1 MSYKD
6 QRKELGIA
14 PAGSLADHHSTQDG
28 SKWHH
33 GVDAAGIGK
42 LGKIAKEINEI
53 TDKTATTLAKAQINV
68 GRLLLEARELI
79 PGDLQFGQ
87 WREKNTAITNKTT
100 ANKLMNL
107 AKQIGDGR
115 ITQDL
120 LDGLPMSTL
129 KELISA
135 PDSVV
140 SHIRMLLKEDEVP
153 VTRNTVRDAIAESK
167 EPVTIEGESTML
179 DDLKATDEMDGGEAP
194 HLPKV
199 SEGAN
204 TPMPKV
210 NPPATPNTPK
220 VDVRE
225 QQIKIIGMPTLTRLR
240 VLKDYTPVKPYPGC
254 KPLEWAW
261 LVMGLDPDP
270 AIVPNRTC
278 LEHIASGEVSIIEQ
292 ADSEDQKDLINV
304 INRAEDL
311 IVKEEY

>member
-6 QRKELGIA
+6 QRKDLGLS
-14 PAGSLADHHSTQDG
+14 PAGSVADHHSTQDG

-53 TDKTATTLAKAQINV
+53 TDKTATVLAKAQINV

-140 SHIRMLLKEDEVP
+140 SHIRMLLKEDEVS
-153 VTRNTVRDAIAESK
+153 VTRNTVRDAIAETK
-167 EPVTIEGESTML
+167 GPVTIEGESTML
-179 DDLKATDEMDGGEAP
+179 DDIKATDDMAP
-194 HLPKV
+194 ADDKPSQPQMAERK
-199 SEGAN
+199 
-204 TPMPKV
+204 
-210 NPPATPNTPK
+210 PAAPAAPNTPK
-220 VDVRE
+220 LGASEIRDK
-225 QQIKIIGMPTLTRLR
+225 QTKIVNMPTLTRLR
-240 VLKDYTPVKPYPGC
+240 VLKDYTPVNPYPGC
-254 KPLEWAW
+254 RPIEWAW
-261 LVMGLDPDP
+261 MVLGLDPDP
-270 AIVPNRTC
+270 AIVPNREVFEMIEAG
-278 LEHIASGEVSIIEQ
+278 LKVAFDSAPDVGEFEVML
-292 ADSEDQKDLINV
+292 D
-304 INRAEDL
+304 RAVGL

>member
-6 QRKELGIA
+6 QRKELGLP
-14 PAGSLADHHSTQDG
+14 PAGSVANHVSTQDG

-33 GVDAAGIGK
+33 GVDAAGIAK
-42 LGKIAKEINEI
+42 LTKISAEINEI
-53 TDKTATTLAKAQINV
+53 TDKTATVLAKAQINV
-68 GRLLLEARELI
+68 GRLLLDARALI

-107 AKQIGDGR
+107 AKQVGEGR

-153 VTRNTVRDAIAESK
+153 VTRDTVRDAIKESK
-167 EPVTIEGESTML
+167 EPLTIEGESTML
-179 DDLKATDEMDGGEAP
+179 DDIKATDDMAP
-194 HLPKV
+194 DDDRPSQPKMA
-199 SEGAN
+199 ERKPTA
-204 TPMPKV
+204 
-210 NPPATPNTPK
+210 PAAPNTPK

-225 QQIKIIGMPTLTRLR
+225 QQIKIIGMNTLPRLR
-240 VLKDYTPVKPYPGC
+240 VLKEYTPTKPYPGC

-261 LVMGLDPDP
+261 LVLGLDPDP
-270 AIVPNRTC
+270 AIVPNEKV
-278 LEHIASGEVSIIEQ
+278 LEFIVDGLNDASET
-292 ADSEDQKDLINV
+292 ANADDSEELVKLV
-304 INRAEDL
+304 NRAHAL
-311 IVKEEY
+311 VLKEEYSI